1 MGYLTCCL
9 SNGSSFGSSMQY
21 LVIRLFTSPSNMT
34 PIGLIKLVA
43 MPFTHLLTPLPH
55 RQLFPIPC
63 QLRNEDFPSGNSALA

>member
-43 MPFTHLLTPLPH
+43 MPFTHLLTPSLTANYFQFHANYAMRIFLPEI
-55 RQLFPIPC
+55 QL
-63 QLRNEDFPSGNSALA
+63 